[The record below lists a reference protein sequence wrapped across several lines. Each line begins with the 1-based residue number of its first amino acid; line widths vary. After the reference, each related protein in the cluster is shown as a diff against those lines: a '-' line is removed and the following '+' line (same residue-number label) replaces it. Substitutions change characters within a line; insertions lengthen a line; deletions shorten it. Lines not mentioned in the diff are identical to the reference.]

1 MREIEFRGKAIHP
14 NSLEQIV
21 GSWAYG
27 GIFENK
33 IISRNLDMDSH
44 YHGFISEIEIDLKT
58 IGQYTGL
65 KDKNGK
71 KIFEWDIVEIDV
83 HDHLMILYGV
93 VTYNEVTEW
102 TTDLLTAKK
111 WLENAKQGFYDGEVD
126 EDYYVALI
134 KLDVEA
140 FLYDLYDKETD
151 LSDQLHDEAETM
163 EEYWLILDDD
173 GTYMV
178 KEVTE

>member
-33 IISRNLDMDSH
+33 IITRNLDMNSH

-71 KIFEWDIVEIDV
+71 KIFEGDIVNFKFFDRMVGDIAGVINFIDCVWAVSDFKNKRLYQLIDV
-83 HDHLMILYGV
+83 DNIEIIGNIHE
-93 VTYNEVTEW
+93 NPE
-102 TTDLLTAKK
+102 LL
-111 WLENAKQGFYDGEVD
+111 
-126 EDYYVALI
+126 
-134 KLDVEA
+134 EA
-140 FLYDLYDKETD
+140 
-151 LSDQLHDEAETM
+151 
-163 EEYWLILDDD
+163 
-173 GTYMV
+173 
-178 KEVTE
+178 

>member
-71 KIFEWDIVEIDV
+71 KIFEGDIVK
-83 HDHLMILYGV
+83 
-93 VTYNEVTEW
+93 VTGDEDCEFTSIVEYFG
-102 TTDLLTAKK
+102 DGDYPAFDMTAP
-111 WLENAKQGFYDGEVD
+111 
-126 EDYYVALI
+126 EDYYFESNKFSEILMSSSYELEVIGNIHENPELMG
-134 KLDVEA
+134 EA
-140 FLYDLYDKETD
+140 TC
-151 LSDQLHDEAETM
+151 
-163 EEYWLILDDD
+163 
-173 GTYMV
+173 
-178 KEVTE
+178 

>member
-71 KIFEWDIVEIDV
+71 KIFEGDIVK
-83 HDHLMILYGV
+83 
-93 VTYNEVTEW
+93 VTGDEDCEFTSIVEYFGEG
-102 TTDLLTAKK
+102 DYPAFDMTAP
-111 WLENAKQGFYDGEVD
+111 
-126 EDYYVALI
+126 EDYYFESNKFSEILMSSSYELEVIGNIHENPELMG
-134 KLDVEA
+134 EA
-140 FLYDLYDKETD
+140 TC
-151 LSDQLHDEAETM
+151 
-163 EEYWLILDDD
+163 
-173 GTYMV
+173 
-178 KEVTE
+178 